1 MAKIWAKGYEL
12 DGEVEAYTVGND
24 PTLDVALIPWDC
36 AGSVAHARMLAHIGV
51 LTAEEAG
58 RLEAALRDIVER
70 AGRGEFVIA
79 FEQEDVH
86 TAVEYDLIERVG
98 DVGKKLH
105 AARSRNDQCVLDLR
119 LYMRDRILVV
129 ADVLLSL
136 CRELLAFA
144 TEHKDVPIP
153 GRTHMQQAMPS
164 SVGLWAGAFL
174 ESLLDDLV
182 LLRAAYEV
190 TDQCPLGSAASYGV
204 SIDIDRQ
211 MTSDLLGFA
220 KVQNNV
226 LYANNSRGKV
236 DSIVLSAMLQIML
249 DLGKMSMD
257 AIIFGMPEFGY
268 FILPEEFCPGSSLMP
283 QKRNP
288 GPFELARAKAGTVLG
303 ALVQIVDILH
313 GLPSGYNRDFQETK
327 APMMRGIETTR
338 ASLAVCRV
346 VMAGLKVNE
355 ERCVNSFTP
364 ALFATDRVLDL
375 VGEGMA
381 FRDAYRKVAGELDQ
395 VEIADPRESVRSKTH
410 LGATGNLRL
419 ELSEE
424 RIGEWAQW
432 TESARAAWQAKIEAL
447 IGKCAS

>member
-12 DGEVEAYTVGND
+12 DREVEAFTVGDD
-24 PTLDVALIPWDC
+24 PALDAVLIPWDC
-36 AGSVAHARMLAHIGV
+36 AGSVAHARMLGSIGV
-51 LTAEEAG
+51 LTAEEA
-58 RLEAALRDIVER
+58 RELEVALRDIVQR
-70 AGRGEFVIA
+70 ARRGEFTIA

-86 TAVEYDLIERVG
+86 TAVECDLTEHLG

-105 AARSRNDQCVLDLR
+105 TARSRNDQSVLDLR
-119 LYMRDRILVV
+119 LYMRDRMLVV
-129 ADVLLSL
+129 ADVLLGL
-136 CRELLAFA
+136 CRELLVFA
-144 TEHKDVPIP
+144 ERHKDVPIP

-174 ESLLDDLV
+174 ESLLDDLI

-190 TDQCPLGSAASYGV
+190 ADQCPLGSAASYGV
-204 SIDIDRQ
+204 SININRR
-211 MTSDLLGFA
+211 MTADLLGFT

-236 DSIVLSAMLQIML
+236 GAAVLSAMLQIML
-249 DLGKMSMD
+249 DLSKLSTD

-288 GPFELARAKAGTVLG
+288 APLELTRARTGTVLG
-303 ALVQIVDILH
+303 ALVQIVDIIRA
-313 GLPSGYNRDFQETK
+313 LPSGYNRDYQETK
-327 APMMRGIETTR
+327 GPMMRGIETTR

-346 VMAGLKVNE
+346 VLGGMKVDE

-364 ALFATDRVLDL
+364 ALFATDRVLEL

-381 FRDAYRKVAGELDQ
+381 FRDAYRKVAAELDQ
-395 VEIADPRESVRSKTH
+395 VEVADPRENIRGKTH
-410 LGATGNLRL
+410 LGATGNLGL
-419 ELSEE
+419 DLSEE
-424 RIGEWAQW
+424 RIGEWAEW
-432 TESARAAWQAKIEAL
+432 TDRARAAWQPKIEAL
-447 IGKCAS
+447 IGECAP